1 MNQGN
6 ILPKVLQD
14 MAPTKMVP
22 TILTC
27 EQKQSTCKSN
37 KIPEAAELFFH
48 TAKEEVHVKSEP
60 EAEF

>member
-22 TILTC
+22 TILTWQ
-27 EQKQSTCKSN
+27 QKQSN
-37 KIPEAAELFFH
+37 KIP
-48 TAKEEVHVKSEP
+48 KQQN
-60 EAEF
+60 